1 MKGKRLWELSSK
13 YQPLSSISLE
23 ECGVFIS
30 LGIVIDALGFIGG
43 AIAFFFAPV
52 ALAFAPWYAAIADN
66 NWFPVGLVYGGGLVA
81 SILYVIGS
89 AIDGD

>member
-1 MKGKRLWELSSK
+1 MGAIFKVPAFIIYVVGGIW
-13 YQPLSSISLE
+13 
-23 ECGVFIS
+23 GFFIS
-30 LGIVIDALGFIGG
+30 LGIVTDALGFIGG
-43 AIAFFFAPV
+43 AIAFFLAPV

-66 NWFPVGLVYGGGLVA
+66 NWFPVGLVYGGGLAA